1 MTKKTL
7 KTLQIL
13 TMNRRGLALLNPYP
27 NEQLPT
33 ILSTHI
39 PHFILEKNMALL
51 KTVDAKLFQS
61 EIPYKPMGK
70 YAHFLTVRITE
81 SYPLFQ
87 TDSELNKARVR
98 AGVKDKNTISR
109 LSMFKRKQSTPE
121 RLVGR
126 ELLRKYEFMTAE
138 ECEYNVSFAMDNP
151 DCIIYGF
158 AIGDSGSEKS
168 KVVVDTAFSIT
179 AFDESHETFTLNA
192 PFENGT
198 MASKGES
205 GSKAGEVTSR
215 INQQDHIRPQ
225 VFFPSIV
232 TLKDPTEASF
242 LYVFNNILRTRHYG
256 AQTTRTGRVRNEL
269 VGVIFADG
277 EITSNLRWTQ
287 AIYDQ
292 MKANNTLK
300 SSDPLDEDDV
310 ITSAKSAIESLMN
323 DEFIVHTDFI
333 GDAFIP
339 LINEVKSLTN
349 NEAGIK
355 SILQKADI
363 EAKEYAGKHIS
374 KKKTAA
380 KTK

>member
-1 MTKKTL
+1 MKFL
-7 KTLQIL
+7 KSID
-13 TMNRRGLALLNPYP
+13 
-27 NEQLPT
+27 
-33 ILSTHI
+33 S
-39 PHFILEKNMALL
+39 
-51 KTVDAKLFQS
+51 KLFHT

-70 YAHFLTVRITE
+70 YVHFLTIRVTE

-87 TDSELNKARVR
+87 TDGELNKSRVR
-98 AGVKDKNTISR
+98 AGKKDKNTISR

-126 ELLRKYEFMTAE
+126 ELMRNYGLVKDE
-138 ECEYNVSFAMDNP
+138 ECEYNVKFAMDNA

-179 AFDESHETFTLNA
+179 PFDESHETFTLNA

-198 MASKGES
+198 MTGKGEKKADGKLDCAI
-205 GSKAGEVTSR
+205 GSVTAR
-215 INQQDHIRPQ
+215 LNQQDHIRPQ

-269 VGVIFADG
+269 IGVIFADG

-287 AIYDQ
+287 AIYDE
-292 MKANNTLK
+292 MKANNTIN
-300 SSDPLDEDDV
+300 SPEPLDEDDV
-310 ITSAKSAIESLMN
+310 IAAAKTAIESQMA
-323 DEFIVHTDFI
+323 DEFIVHEDYLNDQFTV
-333 GDAFIP
+333 
-339 LINEVKSLTN
+339 LLKEVKAITA
-349 NEAGIK
+349 NEDELK
-355 SILQKADI
+355 KLLKKADD
-363 EAKEYAGKHIS
+363 EAKEYAKVHIKVKS
-374 KKKTAA
+374 KDKNKDKDKETAPA
-380 KTK
+380 K

>member
-1 MTKKTL
+1 
-7 KTLQIL
+7 
-13 TMNRRGLALLNPYP
+13 
-27 NEQLPT
+27 
-33 ILSTHI
+33 
-39 PHFILEKNMALL
+39 MAIL
-51 KTVDAKLFQS
+51 KTVEPKLFHS

-70 YAHFLTVRITE
+70 YAHMLTVRITE

-87 TDSELNKARVR
+87 TDGELNKARVR
-98 AGVKDKNTISR
+98 AGVKDKTTISR

-126 ELLRKYEFMTAE
+126 ELLRNYGLITAE
-138 ECEYNVSFAMDNP
+138 ECEYNVNFAMDNP

-168 KVVVDTAFSIT
+168 KVVVDTAFSVT

-192 PFENGT
+192 PYENGT
-198 MASKGES
+198 MASKGENN
-205 GSKAGEVTSR
+205 SKPGEVTSR
-215 INQQDHIRPQ
+215 INQQDHVKPQ

-269 VGVIFADG
+269 IGVVFADG

-292 MKANNTLK
+292 IKGNNTV
-300 SSDPLDEDDV
+300 SSAEPLDEDDV
-310 ITSAKSAIESLMN
+310 INTAKITIETLMA

-333 GDAFIP
+333 GDAFVP
-339 LINEVKSLTN
+339 LLSEVKALTGS
-349 NEAGIK
+349 EAGMK
-355 SILQKADI
+355 SILQKADA
-363 EAKEYAGKHIS
+363 EAKEYTKKHIS

-380 KTK
+380 KAGS

>member
-1 MTKKTL
+1 
-7 KTLQIL
+7 
-13 TMNRRGLALLNPYP
+13 
-27 NEQLPT
+27 
-33 ILSTHI
+33 
-39 PHFILEKNMALL
+39 MAIL
-51 KTVDAKLFQS
+51 KTVESKLFQA

-70 YAHFLTVRITE
+70 YVHFLTIRITE

-87 TDSELNKARVR
+87 TDAELNKARVR
-98 AGVKDKNTISR
+98 AGVKDKTTISR

-126 ELLRKYEFMTAE
+126 ELLRNYGLMTAE
-138 ECEYNVSFAMDNP
+138 ECEYNVNFAMDNP

-192 PFENGT
+192 PYENGT
-198 MASKGES
+198 MASKGEN
-205 GSKAGEVTSR
+205 GSKPGEVTSR
-215 INQQDHIRPQ
+215 INQQDHIKPQ

-269 VGVIFADG
+269 IGVVFADG

-292 MKANNTLK
+292 MKSNNTLTAP
-300 SSDPLDEDDV
+300 DPLDEDDV
-310 ITSAKSAIESLMN
+310 ITAAKNAIEALMA

-333 GDAFIP
+333 GDAFVS
-339 LINEVKSLTN
+339 LINEVKTLTGS
-349 NEAGIK
+349 EKGIQA
-355 SILQKADI
+355 ILQKADA
-363 EAKEYAGKHIS
+363 EAKDYAKKHIS
-374 KKKTAA
+374 KKKTTA
-380 KTK
+380 KAGKE

>member
-1 MTKKTL
+1 M
-7 KTLQIL
+7 
-13 TMNRRGLALLNPYP
+13 
-27 NEQLPT
+27 
-33 ILSTHI
+33 S
-39 PHFILEKNMALL
+39 LL
-51 KTVDAKLFQS
+51 KTIDSKFFHT

-70 YAHFLTVRITE
+70 YAHFLTVRVTE

-87 TDSELNKARVR
+87 TDGELNKSRVR
-98 AGVKDKNTISR
+98 AGVDKANSQTISR

-126 ELLRKYEFMTAE
+126 ELLRTYGFVKPE
-138 ECEYNVSFAMDNP
+138 ECEYNVEFGMDNP

-192 PFENGT
+192 PYENGT
-198 MASKGES
+198 MASKGEK
-205 GSKAGEVTSR
+205 GSKPGEVTSR

-269 VGVIFADG
+269 IGVVFADG
-277 EITSNLRWTQ
+277 EIVSNLRWTQ

-292 MKANNTLK
+292 MKADGTLK
-300 SSDPLDEDDV
+300 APDPLDEDDV
-310 ITSAKSAIESLMN
+310 TQAAKTAIQTLMTE
-323 DEFIVHTDFI
+323 EFIVHSDFI
-333 GDAFIP
+333 GEDFQP
-339 LINEVKSLTN
+339 LITEVKTLTAS
-349 NEAGIK
+349 EEGVR
-355 SILQKADI
+355 SILNQADQ
-363 EAKEYAGKHIS
+363 EAKAYADKHIG
-374 KKKTAA
+374 KKKAA
-380 KTK
+380 SARS

>member
-1 MTKKTL
+1 MTFL
-7 KTLQIL
+7 KSID
-13 TMNRRGLALLNPYP
+13 
-27 NEQLPT
+27 
-33 ILSTHI
+33 S
-39 PHFILEKNMALL
+39 
-51 KTVDAKLFQS
+51 KLFHT

-70 YAHFLTVRITE
+70 YVHFLTIRITE

-87 TDSELNKARVR
+87 TDGELNKSRVR
-98 AGVKDKNTISR
+98 AGKKDKNTISR

-126 ELLRKYEFMTAE
+126 ELMRNYGLVKDE
-138 ECEYNVSFAMDNP
+138 ECEYNVKFAMDNA

-198 MASKGES
+198 MTSKGEN
-205 GSKAGEVTSR
+205 GSKPGEVTSR

-269 VGVIFADG
+269 IGVIFADG

-287 AIYDQ
+287 AIYDE
-292 MKANNTLK
+292 MKANN
-300 SSDPLDEDDV
+300 SINSPEPLDEDDV
-310 ITSAKSAIESLMN
+310 IAAAKTAIESQMA
-323 DEFIVHTDFI
+323 DEFIVHQDYLNDQF
-333 GDAFIP
+333 AAV
-339 LINEVKSLTN
+339 LQEVKAITA
-349 NEAGIK
+349 NEDELKKLLKKADDEAKQYAKAHIKIK
-355 SILQKADI
+355 SK
-363 EAKEYAGKHIS
+363 KE
-374 KKKTAA
+374 TAA
-380 KTK
+380 AK

>member
-1 MTKKTL
+1 MTF
-7 KTLQIL
+7 
-13 TMNRRGLALLNPYP
+13 LNVFDAA
-27 NEQLPT
+27 
-33 ILSTHI
+33 HAAKFFHAAI
-39 PHFILEKNMALL
+39 PA
-51 KTVDAKLFQS
+51 
-61 EIPYKPMGK
+61 KPMGK
-70 YAHFLTVRITE
+70 YVHLLTLRVTE

-98 AGVKDKNTISR
+98 AGIVEGTAISR

-126 ELLRKYEFMTAE
+126 ELLRNYGLMTAE
-138 ECEYNVSFAMDNP
+138 ECEYNVSFAMNNP

-179 AFDESHETFTLNA
+179 PFDESHETFTLNA
-192 PFENGT
+192 PYENGT
-198 MASKGES
+198 MSKQ
-205 GSKAGEVTSR
+205 GEVTSR

-256 AQTTRTGRVRNEL
+256 AQTTRTGRIRNEL
-269 VGVIFADG
+269 IGVVFADG

-292 MKANNTLK
+292 MKASETLK
-300 SSDPLDEDDV
+300 TPDPLNEDDV
-310 ITSAKSAIESLMN
+310 IAAATTSIQILM
-323 DEFIVHTDFI
+323 DEEFIVHSDFI
-333 GDAFIP
+333 GDDFKP
-339 LINEVKSLTN
+339 LLNEVKTLVG
-349 NEAGIK
+349 NETTLK
-355 SILQKADI
+355 DVLQQADK
-363 EAKEYAGKHIS
+363 EAKDYFKTHIEKV
-374 KKKTAA
+374 KKPAA
-380 KTK
+380 KAG

>member
-1 MTKKTL
+1 
-7 KTLQIL
+7 
-13 TMNRRGLALLNPYP
+13 
-27 NEQLPT
+27 
-33 ILSTHI
+33 
-39 PHFILEKNMALL
+39 MAIL
-51 KTVDAKLFQS
+51 KTVEPKFFQT

-70 YAHFLTVRITE
+70 YVHFLTIRITE

-87 TDSELNKARVR
+87 TDAELNKARVR
-98 AGVKDKNTISR
+98 AGVKDKTTISR

-126 ELLRKYEFMTAE
+126 ELLRNYGLITAE
-138 ECEYNVSFAMDNP
+138 ECEYNVNFAMDNP

-192 PFENGT
+192 PYENGT
-198 MASKGES
+198 MASKGEN
-205 GSKAGEVTSR
+205 GSKPGEVTSR

-269 VGVIFADG
+269 IGVVFADG

-287 AIYDQ
+287 AIYDK
-292 MKANNTLK
+292 MKSNNTLNAP
-300 SSDPLDEDDV
+300 DPLDEDDV
-310 ITSAKSAIESLMN
+310 ITAAKNAIEALMA

-333 GDAFIP
+333 GDAFVSI
-339 LINEVKSLTN
+339 INEVKALTGS
-349 NEAGIK
+349 EKGIQA
-355 SILQKADI
+355 ILQKADA
-363 EAKEYAGKHIS
+363 EAKDYAKKHIS

-380 KTK
+380 KAGKE

>member
-1 MTKKTL
+1 M
-7 KTLQIL
+7 
-13 TMNRRGLALLNPYP
+13 
-27 NEQLPT
+27 
-33 ILSTHI
+33 S
-39 PHFILEKNMALL
+39 LL
-51 KTVDAKLFQS
+51 KTVDQRFFHA

-87 TDSELNKARVR
+87 TDGELNKARVR
-98 AGVKDKNTISR
+98 AGVKDKNIISR

-126 ELLRKYEFMTAE
+126 ELLRTYEFVKPE
-138 ECEYNVSFAMDNP
+138 ECEYNVEFGMDNP

-179 AFDESHETFTLNA
+179 TFDESHETFTLNA
-192 PFENGT
+192 PFESGT
-198 MASKGES
+198 MASKGEK
-205 GSKAGEVTSR
+205 GSKPGEVTSR

-269 VGVIFADG
+269 IGVVFADG
-277 EITSNLRWTQ
+277 EIVSNLRWTQ

-292 MKANNTLK
+292 MTADSTLQAP
-300 SSDPLDEDDV
+300 DPLDEEDV
-310 ITSAKSAIESLMN
+310 VNAAKTAIQMLMEE
-323 DEFIVHTDFI
+323 EFIVHTDFI
-333 GDAFIP
+333 GEDFQA
-339 LINEVKSLTN
+339 LLSEVKALTSS
-349 NEAGIK
+349 EAGIQ
-355 SILQKADI
+355 SILKQSDD
-363 EAKEYAGKHIS
+363 EAKAYAAKHIG
-374 KKKTAA
+374 KKKAATARS
-380 KTK
+380 

>member
-1 MTKKTL
+1 M
-7 KTLQIL
+7 
-13 TMNRRGLALLNPYP
+13 
-27 NEQLPT
+27 
-33 ILSTHI
+33 S
-39 PHFILEKNMALL
+39 LL
-51 KTVDAKLFQS
+51 KTVESKFFQA

-70 YAHFLTVRITE
+70 YVHFLTIRITE

-87 TDSELNKARVR
+87 TDAELNKARVR
-98 AGVKDKNTISR
+98 AGVKDKTTISR

-126 ELLRKYEFMTAE
+126 ELLRNYGLMTAE
-138 ECEYNVSFAMDNP
+138 ECEYNVNFAMDNP

-192 PFENGT
+192 PYENGT
-198 MASKGES
+198 MASKGEN
-205 GSKAGEVTSR
+205 GSKPGEVTSR

-269 VGVIFADG
+269 IGVVFADG

-292 MKANNTLK
+292 MKSNNTINPP
-300 SSDPLDEDDV
+300 DPLDEDDV
-310 ITSAKSAIESLMN
+310 ITAAKNAIESLMA
-323 DEFIVHTDFI
+323 DEFIVHTDLI
-333 GDAFIP
+333 GDAFVS
-339 LINEVKSLTN
+339 LINEVKALTGS
-349 NEAGIK
+349 EKGIQA
-355 SILQKADI
+355 ILQKADA
-363 EAKEYAGKHIS
+363 EAKDYAKKHIS

-380 KTK
+380 KAGKE

>member
-1 MTKKTL
+1 M
-7 KTLQIL
+7 
-13 TMNRRGLALLNPYP
+13 
-27 NEQLPT
+27 
-33 ILSTHI
+33 
-39 PHFILEKNMALL
+39 MALL
-51 KTVDAKLFQS
+51 KNIDSKFFHA

-70 YAHFLTVRITE
+70 YAHFLTVRVTE

-87 TDSELNKARVR
+87 TDGELNKARVR
-98 AGVKDKNTISR
+98 AGIEDKNTISR

-126 ELLRKYEFMTAE
+126 ELFRTYGFVKPE
-138 ECEYNVSFAMDNP
+138 ECEYNVEFGMDNP

-198 MASKGES
+198 MASKGEK
-205 GSKAGEVTSR
+205 GSKPGEVTSR

-269 VGVIFADG
+269 IGVVFADG
-277 EITSNLRWTQ
+277 EIVSNLRWTQ

-292 MKANNTLK
+292 MKADGALK
-300 SSDPLDEDDV
+300 APDPLDEDDV
-310 ITSAKSAIESLMN
+310 AQAAKTAIQTLMN
-323 DEFIVHTDFI
+323 EEFIVHSDFI
-333 GDAFIP
+333 GDDFQP
-339 LINEVKSLTN
+339 LITEVKTLTAS
-349 NEAGIK
+349 EDGVR
-355 SILQKADI
+355 SILNQADQ
-363 EAKEYAGKHIS
+363 EAKAYANKHIG
-374 KKKTAA
+374 KKKAA
-380 KTK
+380 NARS

>member
-1 MTKKTL
+1 
-7 KTLQIL
+7 
-13 TMNRRGLALLNPYP
+13 
-27 NEQLPT
+27 
-33 ILSTHI
+33 
-39 PHFILEKNMALL
+39 MALL
-51 KTVDAKLFQS
+51 KAIDSKFFHS

-70 YAHFLTVRITE
+70 YAHFLTVRVTE

-87 TDSELNKARVR
+87 TDGELNKARVR
-98 AGVKDKNTISR
+98 AGIKDKNTISR

-126 ELLRKYEFMTAE
+126 ELLRTYGFVQPE
-138 ECEYNVSFAMDNP
+138 ECEYNVEFGMNNA

-192 PFENGT
+192 PYENGT
-198 MASKGES
+198 MASKGEK
-205 GSKAGEVTSR
+205 GSKPGEVTSR

-232 TLKDPTEASF
+232 TLKDPTEAGF

-269 VGVIFADG
+269 IGVAFADG
-277 EITSNLRWTQ
+277 EIASNLRWTQ

-292 MKANNTLK
+292 MQADRTLK
-300 SSDPLDEDDV
+300 TPDPLDEDDV
-310 ITSAKSAIESLMN
+310 ARAAQTAIATLLAE
-323 DEFIVHTDFI
+323 EFIVHTDLI
-333 GDAFIP
+333 GEDFRA
-339 LINEVKSLTN
+339 LLAEVKALTAS
-349 NEAGIK
+349 EDGIR
-355 SILQKADI
+355 SILAQANT
-363 EAKEYAGKHIS
+363 EAKNYAQKHIKNKQA
-374 KKKTAA
+374 KKEKASA
-380 KTK
+380 K